1 MLRYLALPTF
11 LLAAACASAP
21 AETLAVPALEPLW
34 VAEGFQGP
42 EGAAMAADGSYYI
55 SNVFGDSGTKDG
67 NGYISK
73 LSSGG
78 VIVERYWSAKLDAP
92 KGMAI
97 LDGTLYVTD
106 IDRVVM
112 IDAET
117 GSRKGQIPIEGALFL
132 NDATVWNG
140 QVFVS
145 DSGSARIHVLDG
157 ETASVWMEDEV
168 LTGVNGLLGDADRML
183 VSTMTAGDLLSVDAD
198 RNVTRIAT
206 GMEDGDGIGLVPGGG
221 YLVSSWPGQVHYAGE
236 GGTVTTLLD
245 TTGDETPITQ
255 NDLTVFGDVVIVPNL
270 RNGTVTAWKVAR

>member
-42 EGAAMAADGSYYI
+42 EGAVQAPDGSYYI
-55 SNVFGDSGTKDG
+55 SNVFGDSGAKDG

-73 LSSGG
+73 LSTGG

-198 RNVTRIAT
+198 RNVTGIAT

-270 RNGTVTAWKVAR
+270 RNGTVTACKVVR

>member
-11 LLAAACASAP
+11 ILAAACASAP
-21 AETLAVPALEPLW
+21 AETLAVPTLDPLW
-34 VAEGFQGP
+34 VVEGFQGP

-55 SNVFGDSGTKDG
+55 SNVFGDSGAKDG

-73 LSSGG
+73 LSTGG

-221 YLVSSWPGQVHYAGE
+221 YLVSSWPGQIHYS
-236 GGTVTTLLD
+236 
-245 TTGDETPITQ
+245 
-255 NDLTVFGDVVIVPNL
+255 
-270 RNGTVTAWKVAR
+270 

>member
-1 MLRYLALPTF
+1 MLRYLALPAF

-21 AETLAVPALEPLW
+21 AETLAVPTLAPLW

-55 SNVFGDSGTKDG
+55 SNVFGDSGAKDG
-67 NGYISK
+67 NGYIAK

-78 VIVERYWSAKLDAP
+78 VIVERYWSAKLNAP

-168 LTGVNGLLGDADRML
+168 LMGVNGLLGDADRML

-198 RNVTRIAT
+198 RNVSRIAT

-236 GGTVTTLLD
+236 DGTVTTLLD

-270 RNGTVTAWKVAR
+270 RNGSVTAWKVAR

>member
-42 EGAAMAADGSYYI
+42 EGAAMAADGSYFI

>member
-21 AETLAVPALEPLW
+21 AETLAVPALAPLW

-55 SNVFGDSGTKDG
+55 SNVFGDSGAKDG

-73 LSSGG
+73 LSTGG

-117 GSRKGQIPIEGALFL
+117 GSRKGQVPIEGALFL

-198 RNVTRIAT
+198 RNVTGIAT

-270 RNGTVTAWKVAR
+270 RNGTVTACKVVR

>member
-1 MLRYLALPTF
+1 MLRYLALPAF

-21 AETLAVPALEPLW
+21 AETLAVPTLAPLW

-55 SNVFGDSGTKDG
+55 SNVFGDSGAKDG
-67 NGYISK
+67 NGYIAK

-78 VIVERYWSAKLDAP
+78 VIVERYWSAKLNAP

-168 LTGVNGLLGDADRML
+168 LMGVNGLLGDADRML
-183 VSTMTAGDLLSVDAD
+183 VSTMTAGDLLSLDAD
-198 RNVTRIAT
+198 RNVSRIAT

-236 GGTVTTLLD
+236 DGTVTTLLD

-270 RNGTVTAWKVAR
+270 RNGSVTAWKVAR

>member
-42 EGAAMAADGSYYI
+42 EGAVQAPDGSYYI
-55 SNVFGDSGTKDG
+55 SNVFGDSGAKDG

-73 LSSGG
+73 LSRGG

-198 RNVTRIAT
+198 RNVTGIAT

>member
-21 AETLAVPALEPLW
+21 AETLAVPALAPLW

-55 SNVFGDSGTKDG
+55 SNVFGDSGAKDG

-73 LSSGG
+73 LSTGG

-117 GSRKGQIPIEGALFL
+117 GSRKGQVPIEGALFL

-183 VSTMTAGDLLSVDAD
+183 VSTMTAGDLLSVDSD